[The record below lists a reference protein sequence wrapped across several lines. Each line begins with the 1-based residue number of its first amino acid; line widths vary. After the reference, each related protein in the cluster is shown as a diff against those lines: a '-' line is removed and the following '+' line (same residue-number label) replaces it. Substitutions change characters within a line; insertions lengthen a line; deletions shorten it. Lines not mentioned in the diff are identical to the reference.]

1 MIIYVCIEVI
11 DQFMRILILII
22 LIILMILIILISDTL
37 L

>member
-1 MIIYVCIEVI
+1 MYVCIEVI